1 VELNRHWMVWNDIG
15 VIPESSAPAPV
26 PALPSWAPKKR

>member
-15 VIPESSAPAPV
+15 VISESSAPASP
-26 PALPSWAPKKR
+26 PASASGAPKVH